1 MELDQRAVEGA
12 YCTSLPLHLLRNIKF
27 ESIPEMGPIPPILSD
42 FSLIL
47 KNGDLRGYLDQC
59 PLSRILQTSLAALKD
74 RLRLP
79 PGIATGEET
88 YEISLMNA
96 VVMYIGVSSVAQV
109 KARSGTSTF
118 VLTDPG
124 VVALTYL
131 AYNLDPEGAS
141 VIFFY
146 TICDDWPSPSYY
158 FQVNTT

>member
-1 MELDQRAVEGA
+1 
-12 YCTSLPLHLLRNIKF
+12 
-27 ESIPEMGPIPPILSD
+27 
-42 FSLIL
+42 
-47 KNGDLRGYLDQC
+47 
-59 PLSRILQTSLAALKD
+59 
-74 RLRLP
+74 
-79 PGIATGEET
+79 
-88 YEISLMNA
+88 MNA
-96 VVMYIGVSSVAQV
+96 VVMYVGVSSVAQV

-118 VLTDPG
+118 VPTDPG